1 MGVTLGSGWQPR
13 LPPEPEVLPDPTLA
27 VLEAVALL
35 REGLAN
41 LPVPVVHVAPQDLTD
56 IVTAVSSL
64 HGPTGPSASDIAAA
78 VREALAPSLE
88 REEPETARKMLEA
101 LERLDFR
108 MKGQGMSG
116 VGGTVATI
124 SSISDVVRTKPEP
137 GFTWPVSGTVA
148 TSGLTDAEL
157 RATPVP
163 ISGSVTVSDGT
174 GPLTVDGTVAVSGT
188 VAVTGPLTDT
198 ALRATPVPIS
208 GTVTSTPSGTQT
220 VAGTVALDTATLAAL
235 ESITAVGPLTNTEL
249 RATPL
254 PVSGT
259 VAVSG
264 TVPVSGPLTDTAL
277 RATPVPISGTVAV
290 TGALTDTQLRATAV
304 PVSLATAPTTPV
316 TGTFW
321 QTTQPVSAATL
332 PLPTGAAQNTTLTDG
347 SVRVGGT
354 VAVQDKFSAGEILAD
369 QVGAG
374 AVLTFTFTSA
384 VQMVWVRD
392 IGATL
397 TNVSRADPFGG
408 TPTATLGIAIP
419 NGEPTPL
426 TITTSSVKVYAPVGS
441 TISVYGYR
449 Y

>member
-1 MGVTLGSGWQPR
+1 MGVTLGSGWAPKVEVA
-13 LPPEPEVLPDPTLA
+13 LPEPIYTPPDPTLM

-41 LPVPVVHVAPQDLTD
+41 LPVPVVHVEPQDLTD
-56 IVTAVSSL
+56 IVTAVAGL

-124 SSISDVVRTKPEP
+124 SSISDVVRTSPEP
-137 GFTWPVSGTVA
+137 GYVWPVSGTVA

-157 RATPVP
+157 RA
-163 ISGSVTVSDGT
+163 
-174 GPLTVDGTVAVSGT
+174 A
-188 VAVTGPLTDT
+188 
-198 ALRATPVPIS
+198 
-208 GTVTSTPSGTQT
+208 
-220 VAGTVALDTATLAAL
+220 
-235 ESITAVGPLTNTEL
+235 
-249 RATPL
+249 
-254 PVSGT
+254 
-259 VAVSG
+259 
-264 TVPVSGPLTDTAL
+264 
-277 RATPVPISGTVAV
+277 
-290 TGALTDTQLRATAV
+290 AV

-354 VAVQDKFSAGEILAD
+354 VAVQDKFSGGEILAD

>member
-124 SSISDVVRTKPEP
+124 SSISDVVRTSPEP
-137 GFTWPVSGTVA
+137 GYVWPVSGTVA

-157 RATPVP
+157 RA
-163 ISGSVTVSDGT
+163 
-174 GPLTVDGTVAVSGT
+174 A
-188 VAVTGPLTDT
+188 
-198 ALRATPVPIS
+198 
-208 GTVTSTPSGTQT
+208 
-220 VAGTVALDTATLAAL
+220 
-235 ESITAVGPLTNTEL
+235 
-249 RATPL
+249 
-254 PVSGT
+254 
-259 VAVSG
+259 
-264 TVPVSGPLTDTAL
+264 
-277 RATPVPISGTVAV
+277 
-290 TGALTDTQLRATAV
+290 AV

-354 VAVQDKFSAGEILAD
+354 VAVQDKFSTGQILAD
-369 QVGAG
+369 QAGAG
-374 AVLTFTFTSA
+374 AVLTFTFSSP
-384 VQMVWVRD
+384 VNLVWVTD
-392 IGATL
+392 SGAVT

-408 TPTATLGIAIP
+408 TPSATLGIPVLNAA
-419 NGEPTPL
+419 PTPL
-426 TITTSSVKVYAPVGS
+426 TVTTSSVKVYAPAGT
-441 TISVYGYR
+441 TISVHGYA